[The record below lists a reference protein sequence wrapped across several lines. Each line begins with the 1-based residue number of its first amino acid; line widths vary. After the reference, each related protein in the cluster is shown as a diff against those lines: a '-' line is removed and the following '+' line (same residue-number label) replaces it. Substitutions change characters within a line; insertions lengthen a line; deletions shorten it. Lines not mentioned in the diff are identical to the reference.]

1 MNPLK
6 RTTSNLLPAAAELTM
21 RLLYVRESDHEDD
34 WHSIMHDHLFA
45 EIFYVTRGQ
54 GRMRLSHGHLDLE
67 AGDLLFVNAN
77 IMHTEQRI
85 GDEPFAYIVVGV
97 EGISM
102 TMDTDDEDIVPK
114 NLYEDW
120 AERGIIQHRSIWQQ
134 SRIGNLLDTL
144 RREMEEKPPYYEEY
158 CHKLLELLLI
168 SLSRQSDQKVTL
180 KSGTTQVSQVE
191 FVRKFIDHHFSRQI
205 SLNDLAANSYMDK
218 FHLVR
223 KFKESYGSTPIDY
236 LLERRISAAETLI
249 KMTSH
254 TLEEIA
260 KIVGFNSQAYF
271 CKVFKE
277 RRGLS
282 PSVYRRSAHRE
293 KMTAD

>member
-1 MNPLK
+1 MPKARKYQSMDLGRCAPNKGLAVK
-6 RTTSNLLPAAAELTM
+6 KIMTEVIKQCTT
-21 RLLYVRESDHEDD
+21 
-34 WHSIMHDHLFA
+34 
-45 EIFYVTRGQ
+45 
-54 GRMRLSHGHLDLE
+54 
-67 AGDLLFVNAN
+67 
-77 IMHTEQRI
+77 
-85 GDEPFAYIVVGV
+85 
-97 EGISM
+97 
-102 TMDTDDEDIVPK
+102 
-114 NLYEDW
+114 
-120 AERGIIQHRSIWQQ
+120 
-134 SRIGNLLDTL
+134 
-144 RREMEEKPPYYEEY
+144 
-158 CHKLLELLLI
+158 LLI
-168 SLSRQSDQKVTL
+168 DQKVTL
-180 KSGTTQVSQVE
+180 KSGTTQVSQVD